1 MRYILFPLFIALT
14 LVSCDEEMT
23 DRNIFEYDIEIKEKG
38 MDCGDVFLA
47 NIWNDQE
54 DFYRKMSTT
63 FSKGYALNLDE
74 RYKTSGLKMRVKL
87 RKPKTEEVVKC
98 TMLGPTYPQI
108 VIVEVVEL
116 LNCEE
121 LEPSTE
127 CSCWTDYDPVCGCN
141 GKTYSNACQ
150 AECHGI
156 MYYREG
162 ECE

>member
-1 MRYILFPLFIALT
+1 MRYLFILFIVLT
-14 LVSCDEEMT
+14 LFSCEEEMA
-23 DRNIFEYDIEIKEKG
+23 DQNFHEFDIEVRGKG
-38 MDCGDVFLA
+38 MDCGDIFLFD
-47 NIWNDQE
+47 ILDDQE
-54 DFYRKMSTT
+54 DFHRKMNTT
-63 FSKGYALNLDE
+63 FSRSYALNLDE
-74 RYKTSGLKMRVKL
+74 RYKISGLRMRVKL
-87 RKPKTEEVVKC
+87 RKPMDEEFVRC
-98 TMLGPTYPQI
+98 STLGPSYPQI

-127 CSCWTDYDPVCGCN
+127 CSCWTDYNPVCGCN